1 MYISIST
8 YKMENSIKTEKSDH
22 LSIAENSNV
31 CLTIMEVLTIG
42 AREIEKANT
51 PTYMSDLGVF
61 NVIFRLMKS
70 KGIITLND
78 TVQAFQ
84 DLKKTAKTEEW
95 ANSGYYDIPVERIC
109 QIFEEMSRNGMITMY
124 ENSKL
129 SPPLSGFYFN
139 LAYFEIEV

>member
-8 YKMENSIKTEKSDH
+8 YKMENPTKTAKSDQF
-22 LSIAENSNV
+22 SIVENSNV
-31 CLTIMEVLTIG
+31 CLTNMEVLAIG

-51 PTYMSDLGVF
+51 HTYMSDLGVF

-78 TVQAFQ
+78 TVHAFQ

-95 ANSGYYDIPVERIC
+95 ANSGYYDVPVERIC
-109 QIFEEMSRNGMITMY
+109 RIFEEMSRNGMITMY
-124 ENSKL
+124 ENGKL
-129 SPPLSGFYFN
+129 SPSLSGFYFN
-139 LAYFEIEV
+139 LTYFEIEV